1 MARKNIGILKAN
13 SLLQAALAKVKQD
26 LMEYE
31 SDTFGAEDSEIT
43 EAEVI
48 AVMAKLIP
56 TNIELGQNIDG
67 IKLTE
72 LLEEVREGR

>member
-1 MARKNIGILKAN
+1 MAKKNIGILKAN

-26 LMEYE
+26 LLEYE
-31 SDTFGAEDSEIT
+31 SDTFGAEGSEIT

-56 TNIELGQNIDG
+56 NNIELGQNIDG
-67 IKLTE
+67 IELTQ